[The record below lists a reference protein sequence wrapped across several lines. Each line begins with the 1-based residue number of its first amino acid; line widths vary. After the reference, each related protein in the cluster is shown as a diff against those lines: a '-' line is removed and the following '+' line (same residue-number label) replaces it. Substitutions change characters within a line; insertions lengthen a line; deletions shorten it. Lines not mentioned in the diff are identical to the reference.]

1 MSSSHCSIVTFLGYS
16 LGVMLKLFRTKKVVV
31 VRNFTILTMMVLAR
45 FIGATTR
52 SCLHSVPPKKA
63 CTEYTTRAFLRL
75 AGITKPAVSVQ
86 CPKRNTSTTPLEHWT
101 DISIT
106 ELKAML
112 TANNIQ
118 LFDVREP
125 YELVETGKIA
135 CATNI
140 PLRKVPE
147 AFTMDADDFEEQYHV
162 KQPKKNDVNIVFHC
176 LAGVRSRAAMEAVHQ
191 IGFTKAKHYPGG
203 YEEWSKLHNSE
214 RSKA

>member
-1 MSSSHCSIVTFLGYS
+1 MVKEFQPKKRVAVWYLSYIT
-16 LGVMLKLFRTKKVVV
+16 ML
-31 VRNFTILTMMVLAR
+31 VLAR
-45 FIGATTR
+45 LIGATTR
-52 SCLHSVPPKKA
+52 SCLPKNA
-63 CTEYTTRAFLRL
+63 CTTSSRRVFLDVVRF
-75 AGITKPAVSVQ
+75 TKPAVSIH
-86 CPKRNTSTTPLEHWT
+86 CAKRNTSTTPLEHWT

-112 TANNIQ
+112 TANNVQ

-125 YELVETGKIA
+125 HELVQTGKIA

-147 AFTMDADDFEEQYHV
+147 AFTMDPEEFEEEYHV
-162 KQPKKNDVNIVFHC
+162 KKPNKNDANIVFHC

-203 YEEWSKLHNSE
+203 YVEWASE
-214 RSKA
+214 VDYTEKSNI

>member
-1 MSSSHCSIVTFLGYS
+1 
-16 LGVMLKLFRTKKVVV
+16 ML
-31 VRNFTILTMMVLAR
+31 VLAR
-45 FIGATTR
+45 LIAATTR
-52 SCLHSVPPKKA
+52 SCLPKNA
-63 CTEYTTRAFLRL
+63 CTTSSSRVFLDVI
-75 AGITKPAVSVQ
+75 GITRPAVSVQ
-86 CPKRNTSTTPLEHWT
+86 CAKRNTSTTPLEHWT

-112 TANNIQ
+112 TANNVQ

-125 YELVETGKIA
+125 HELVETGKIA

-147 AFTMDADDFEEQYHV
+147 AFTMDPEEFEEQYNV
-162 KQPKKNDVNIVFHC
+162 KKPSKNDANIVFHC

-203 YEEWSKLHNSE
+203 FVEWASQVDYTEKSNG
-214 RSKA
+214 

>member
-1 MSSSHCSIVTFLGYS
+1 
-16 LGVMLKLFRTKKVVV
+16 MLKFFRTKKVVV

-140 PLRKVPE
+140 PCKLIKVYLL
-147 AFTMDADDFEEQYHV
+147 DIDF
-162 KQPKKNDVNIVFHC
+162 
-176 LAGVRSRAAMEAVHQ
+176 L
-191 IGFTKAKHYPGG
+191 G
-203 YEEWSKLHNSE
+203 YSKLSQNGHPSYS
-214 RSKA
+214 RTTKVCLYCTL